1 MKYKKM
7 LMNKKQNQRIEDTE
21 QDIVYLFNLFVERE
35 FPALG
40 FIYNAAQGLWMFA
53 GAEEMEQLM
62 KSIPFAPC
70 EEFDLAQY
78 VSSLS
83 RDDIFWMVDL
93 STPDLKLNRWQY
105 GKAAEGV

>member
-7 LMNKKQNQRIEDTE
+7 LVSKERNQKLYNTE
-21 QDIVYLFNLFVERE
+21 QDITRLFNLFVEQN

-40 FIYNAAQGLWMFA
+40 FIYDAAQGLWMFA

-70 EEFDLAQY
+70 EDFDLAQY
-78 VSSLS
+78 ISSLS
-83 RDDIFWMVDL
+83 HDDIFWMVDL
-93 STPDLKLNRWQY
+93 STPNLKLNRWQY
-105 GKAAEGV
+105 GKVVEN

>member
-7 LMNKKQNQRIEDTE
+7 LMSKKHNQKIEDTE
-21 QDIVYLFNLFVERE
+21 YDILCLFNSFVKRE

-40 FIYNAAQGLWMFA
+40 FIYDAAQGLWMFA

-70 EEFDLAQY
+70 EDFDLAQY
-78 VSSLS
+78 ISSLS
-83 RDDIFWMVDL
+83 HDDIFWMVDL
-93 STPDLKLNRWQY
+93 STPNLKLNRWQY
-105 GKAAEGV
+105 GKVVEN